1 MPVGRELITLRH
13 LKPHHKQPLFA
24 GVAVQHGELC
34 SGWESGGGRPPID
47 LLGCDDLMP
56 VPFSGLSRG
65 NSTRE
70 CDQAAY
76 EDWQCMLHNKP
87 PLETRGGHLSEWS
100 GPTQGLN
107 IRACYDLSQ
116 SS

>member
-1 MPVGRELITLRH
+1 
-13 LKPHHKQPLFA
+13 
-24 GVAVQHGELC
+24 
-34 SGWESGGGRPPID
+34 
-47 LLGCDDLMP
+47 MP

-76 EDWQCMLHNKP
+76 EDWQSMLHNKP

-107 IRACYDLSQ
+107 IRPTPPAHTTRPLIASGVASFLAPRDLLVGKRPKRFVRSLAIRRREGDYAA
-116 SS
+116 